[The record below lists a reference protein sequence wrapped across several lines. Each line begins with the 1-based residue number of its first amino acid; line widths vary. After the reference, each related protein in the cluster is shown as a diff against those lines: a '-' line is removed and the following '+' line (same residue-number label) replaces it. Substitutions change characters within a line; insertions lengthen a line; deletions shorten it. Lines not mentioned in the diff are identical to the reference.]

1 MDDTLVSVGA
11 LHALIYC
18 ERLFYLEEVERIRV
32 ADASVFAG
40 RRLHAELERDHGE
53 DDGEVVRLSFE
64 SDRLGLRG
72 AVDVL
77 QRRDRSYVPYEHK
90 RGRAAGRPGGRE
102 AWQSDRIQI
111 GAYCMLVE
119 DAHNERVVEGRV
131 RYHQDNVTVRVPLD
145 GTLRQEVLRAVA
157 RARQL
162 RTTTERPPVTTNER
176 LCVKCSLAPVCL
188 PEEAR
193 LAADPT
199 FRPIRLL
206 PPHPDRKAVHVSGP
220 GARVGRSAG
229 ELVITAEDGSK
240 TNVPIQE
247 VGSVVVHGMCQ
258 VTTQALRLCADH
270 DVVVHWMTMGGGLTG
285 TMGPCV
291 QTSQRHIRQF
301 GALSDASIRLGLAK
315 RLVAAKLENQLRFL
329 LRATRGAERAEAIES
344 AVAGV
349 RQMLRRSAHAASPE
363 ELLGFEGAG
372 AAAYF
377 GALPALIAAD
387 VADSMKPA
395 GRSRMPPADR
405 FNALLSYAY
414 GMLYRE
420 VLGGILAVGL
430 HPGFGFYHRPRSAA
444 QTLALDIMEL
454 FRVVLVDL
462 PIVAAVNR
470 RTFDPSADFIEV
482 PGGFGLTE
490 RGRRSI
496 IELFERRKQ
505 DTWQHSAVGYSLSY
519 ARIVE
524 LEVRLLEKEWTGEG
538 GLFAKL
544 RIR

>member
-1 MDDTLVSVGA
+1 M
-11 LHALIYC
+11 
-18 ERLFYLEEVERIRV
+18 
-32 ADASVFAG
+32 
-40 RRLHAELERDHGE
+40 
-53 DDGEVVRLSFE
+53 VRLSFE

-77 QRRDRSYVPYEHK
+77 RRQDRSYVPYEHK
-90 RGRAAGRPGGRE
+90 RGRAAGRPGDRQ
-102 AWQSDRIQI
+102 AWQSDRIQL

-119 DAHNERVVEGRV
+119 EAHRERVVEGRV
-131 RYHQDNVTVRVPLD
+131 RYHKDKVTVRVPLD
-145 GTLRQEVLRAVA
+145 DALREEVLRAVA
-157 RARQL
+157 RARDL
-162 RTTTERPPVTTNER
+162 RATTERPPVTTNER
-176 LCVKCSLAPVCL
+176 LCVKCSLAPICL

-193 LAADPT
+193 LAADPA

-206 PPHPDRKAVHVSGP
+206 PPHPDRKAVHVSSP
-220 GARVGRSAG
+220 GARVGRSSG
-229 ELVITAEDGSK
+229 ELVITGEDGSK
-240 TNVPIQE
+240 TNVPIQD
-247 VGSVVVHGMCQ
+247 VGSVVVHGMGQ
-258 VTTQALRLCADH
+258 ITTQALRLCADH
-270 DVVVHWMTMGGGLTG
+270 DVTVHWMTMGGGLTG
-285 TMGPCV
+285 TMGPSV
-291 QTSQRHIRQF
+291 QASQRHIRQF
-301 GALSDASIRLGLAK
+301 GALSDASTRLGLAK

-329 LRATRGAERAEAIES
+329 LRATRGAERSAAIED
-344 AVAGV
+344 AVSGV
-349 RQMLRRSAHAASPE
+349 RQMLRRTAHASGPE

-377 GALPALIAAD
+377 GALPGLVAPD
-387 VADSMKPA
+387 VAESLKPE

-405 FNALLSYAY
+405 FNALLSYGY

-420 VLGGILAVGL
+420 VLGSILAVGL

-462 PIVAAVNR
+462 PVVAAVNR

-490 RGRRSI
+490 RGRRSL

-505 DTWQHSAVGYSLSY
+505 DTWQHSAIGYSLSY
-519 ARIVE
+519 ARIIE